1 MPETVIKTA
10 EQERDEAQAL
20 LAKAQE
26 DLAAA
31 TSERDDAIAK
41 AAAFGGKKAP
51 PFKADSKQ
59 DDDDEDDVSKAD
71 LPAAVRARLEKADAE
86 IVALR
91 KQADEAAAIAKAER
105 DRRVTS
111 EFVAKADADF
121 RCVGGNPDEFGPILK
136 RASETLDKAD
146 YDALEQRLRAANA
159 QIETSAIFKAMG
171 ANGDGDA
178 RIGVDGEVTR
188 KAQELRKND
197 SSLSLVEAKARVFAE
212 NPDLAA
218 RHLQNV
224 R

>member
-111 EFVAKADADF
+111 EFVAWLLF
-121 RCVGGNPDEFGPILK
+121 LP
-136 RASETLDKAD
+136 
-146 YDALEQRLRAANA
+146 
-159 QIETSAIFKAMG
+159 
-171 ANGDGDA
+171 
-178 RIGVDGEVTR
+178 
-188 KAQELRKND
+188 
-197 SSLSLVEAKARVFAE
+197 
-212 NPDLAA
+212 
-218 RHLQNV
+218 
-224 R
+224 